1 MQLWFKLTC
10 RCGSPK
16 SFIIEI
22 NTSADRSLTFLQPFH
37 STKKIKDRLSLPGL
51 LSSHTL
57 NTNKSSL
64 FSPLNE
70 RHGHSYSEPVLLA
83 KSRHSEANWQFLI
96 RSLRWWRA
104 RVTGT
109 FRVSN
114 RHWLRPP
121 PPSLP
126 PIPH

>member
-1 MQLWFKLTC
+1 M
-10 RCGSPK
+10 
-16 SFIIEI
+16 
-22 NTSADRSLTFLQPFH
+22 NTSTDRRLTFLQFFH
-37 STKKIKDRLSLPGL
+37 STRKIKDRLSLPGLL

-70 RHGHSYSEPVLLA
+70 RHGHSYNEPVLLA
-83 KSRHSEANWQFLI
+83 KSPHSEANWQFLV

-114 RHWLRPP
+114 RH
-121 PPSLP
+121 
-126 PIPH
+126 